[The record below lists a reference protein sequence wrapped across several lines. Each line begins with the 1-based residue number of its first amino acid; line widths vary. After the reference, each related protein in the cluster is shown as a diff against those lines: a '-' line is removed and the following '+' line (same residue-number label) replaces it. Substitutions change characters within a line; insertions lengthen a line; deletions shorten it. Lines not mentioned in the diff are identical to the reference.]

1 MSVGQD
7 GYKGKGNC
15 VYVDI
20 IDNLKLLKLIDY
32 INCTH

>member
-15 VYVDI
+15 IYVAI
-20 IDNLKLLKLIDY
+20 IDNLKLVKLIDN
-32 INCTH
+32 INCEH